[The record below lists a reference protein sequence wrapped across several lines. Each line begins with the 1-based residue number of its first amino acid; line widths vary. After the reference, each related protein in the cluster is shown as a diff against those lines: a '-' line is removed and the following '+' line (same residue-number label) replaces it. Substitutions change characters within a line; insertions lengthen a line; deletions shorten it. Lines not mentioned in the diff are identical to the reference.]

1 MNESYIRN
9 VIEAALLAAGGPLP
23 VTELVRLFEEN
34 VRPSGAEVRAALE
47 ALAAEYTGR
56 GIELKETAGGFRI
69 QVRRELAA
77 EISRLWPERATRYSR
92 ALLETLAL
100 IAYRQPITRA
110 EIEAVRGVA
119 VNPNI
124 TRTLIERNWVRVVGH
139 RDVPGHPELL
149 GTTREFLDYFGL
161 QNLDDLPPLA
171 ELKALGEVD
180 LQLGLSPEQAGVP
193 PVAEAVPEAG
203 ARTLPED
210 HAPGQDAVDEDELS
224 AGTSESA
231 ARVAGLRALEG

>member
-23 VTELVRLFEEN
+23 VTELARLFEESA
-34 VRPSGAEVRAALE
+34 RPSGAEVRAALE
-47 ALAAEYTGR
+47 ALAADYAGR
-56 GIELKETAGGFRI
+56 GIELKETASGFRI

-119 VNPNI
+119 VNP
-124 TRTLIERNWVRVVGH
+124 TSP
-139 RDVPGHPELL
+139 VP
-149 GTTREFLDYFGL
+149 
-161 QNLDDLPPLA
+161 
-171 ELKALGEVD
+171 
-180 LQLGLSPEQAGVP
+180 
-193 PVAEAVPEAG
+193 
-203 ARTLPED
+203 
-210 HAPGQDAVDEDELS
+210 
-224 AGTSESA
+224 
-231 ARVAGLRALEG
+231 